1 MKLNHCLFLH
11 VLGLAI
17 GLSLIIPRV
26 DAADEV
32 AAFKP
37 LFNGKD
43 LQGWDGEPRF
53 WRVEN
58 GAIVGQTTSANP
70 AKANTFL
77 IYRGGT
83 FANFELKLQYQVKGY
98 NSGVQY
104 RSVDQGN
111 WVVSGYQADF
121 EDRWHKSEAGLI
133 DRFSG
138 MFFDEKGRGFL
149 GQRGEA
155 VIVHANP
162 ADPRKPKI
170 EKIATLGDS
179 AELEKLIHRDDWNEC
194 HVIANGFQFTHII
207 NGRIMA
213 LGFDQD
219 TKNRRAS
226 GILAFQLHS
235 GPPMQIRLKDI
246 RIRELK

>member
-1 MKLNHCLFLH
+1 M
-11 VLGLAI
+11 
-17 GLSLIIPRV
+17 PRV
-26 DAADEV
+26 KAEDEAAG
-32 AAFKP
+32 FQS
-37 LFNGKD
+37 LWSGKD
-43 LQGWDGEPRF
+43 LQGWQGDPRF

-58 GAIVGQTTSANP
+58 GAIVGQTSSANP
-70 AKANTFL
+70 AKENTFL
-77 IYRGGT
+77 IYRGGE
-83 FANFELKLQYQVKGY
+83 FANFELKFRYQVKGY

-149 GQRGEA
+149 GQRGE
-155 VIVHANP
+155 VVLVRGNP
-162 ADPRKPKI
+162 ADPRKPRI

-179 AELEKLIHRDDWNEC
+179 AELEKTIRREDWNDY

-213 LGFDQD
+213 MGFDED
-219 TKNRRAS
+219 AKNRRAS
-226 GILAFQLHS
+226 GILAFQLHA
-235 GPPMQIRLKDI
+235 GPPMQIRIKDI